1 MKFPALILSFI
12 ILFFNIALSASAAT
26 VPLVAGPEK
35 SQYPVYRNIATMKL
49 RDFQK
54 LIGRKLTIKEKI
66 AFFILKYKTRH
77 QHNDANTDG
86 KASFVLGFLG
96 LILLI
101 AGFFTPALF
110 LGALLASIL
119 AIVIGSTARKKDGN
133 NREAR
138 MGKMLGW
145 ITLGALSLLAVLLII
160 VIATWKE

>member
-66 AFFILKYKTRH
+66 AFFILKYKT
-77 QHNDANTDG
+77 HNDANTDG